1 MPPDQGHEWIRHEGG
16 ADVREPAVFFPG
28 NGILTRF
35 NGIEIEFIGF
45 HVIYGGIWYWI
56 SWGIYIGPYGIYM
69 GFISDFMGLNGVQS
83 YLVWFYVYHVEVLGE
98 AHLV

>member
-45 HVIYGGIWYWI
+45 HVIYGGI
-56 SWGIYIGPYGIYM
+56 
-69 GFISDFMGLNGVQS
+69 
-83 YLVWFYVYHVEVLGE
+83 
-98 AHLV
+98 